1 MATLRS
7 DLILSLIDK
16 VTAPARGIAASLGR
30 INGAVGRFNRG
41 NLAAFGMGG
50 FAGRLLAM
58 GAGYV
63 GVTQGMRG
71 TVGAA
76 LSFESAMAD
85 VRKVLDVNDEQFGN
99 ITNRIRAMSRELPIG
114 AEGIA
119 AIYAAAG
126 QSNIPT
132 AEIEKFT
139 KIVAE
144 SSVAWDIG
152 QSETGD
158 ALAKIKAQLNLS
170 VGDLGLFADALNH
183 LSNQSA
189 ANAPALVD
197 YAKRVAGTGEMYG
210 FSATQTLAFGSAMVS
225 VGAES
230 EVAATS
236 FRNMGRALTIGSRAT
251 LMQRTAFKRLGIDS
265 VKTAKSM
272 QKNALSTT
280 LDVIDKI
287 QKLPEWER
295 VSIASA
301 LFGDE
306 ARALM
311 PLINNSTELRRQ
323 LDMIADSAQ
332 YAGSAHEEYVK
343 RAATV
348 GNVLEITKNKIAD
361 VFRGVGM
368 DFLPWLKEASLGLG
382 DVLDTLGSRAGVF
395 DKLGAGM
402 RGFVQGLG
410 FDGGIREAVN
420 ALGDLLFGVNDGSG
434 AADRLGEIFMKM
446 KGWGE
451 AVRSLSDAIKGSG
464 IGSFLA
470 TIGSYGFSFAAA
482 AIGIGL
488 LAGAIGKLAK
498 ALYLLSGAKFAV
510 GLLKQLGK
518 LTKWAT
524 AAEVVADAAG
534 DVGGKKGAGK
544 AAGAKTLGA
553 KTPVTKLPAVR
564 KLPLGL
570 GINFPTIL
578 GAAAAELTRR
588 VIEQTSAAV
597 QAQNRQDG
605 GRAVISGQGDQA
617 DIANRYRQNF
627 GQYYEAGGWHRVV
640 SQGGPMPTAADQ
652 NNGWR
657 SRNFGDNMPT
667 NPDLAAELRS
677 LTMRTQPVGVSEVH
691 MTNPPPPVHAP
702 ISVVVHVQQA
712 AEAGPAVGKA
722 VGDAVGRAAQ
732 AAVEGGYH
740 DGGV

>member
-1 MATLRS
+1 MAILRS
-7 DLILSLIDK
+7 DLILSLIDR
-16 VTAPARGIAASLGR
+16 VTGPARGIAGALGR
-30 INGAVGRFNRG
+30 IDKQVSRFNRA
-41 NLAAFGMGG
+41 NMAAFGMGG
-50 FAGRLLAM
+50 FGGRLLAM

-63 GVTQGMRG
+63 GVTEGIRG
-71 TVGAA
+71 TVGQA

-85 VRKVLDVNDEQFGN
+85 VRKVLDVSDEQFGN

-126 QSNIPT
+126 QSNIPM

-139 KIVAE
+139 KMVAE

-152 QSETGD
+152 QGETGD

-236 FRNMGRALTIGSRAT
+236 FRNMGRALTMGSRAT
-251 LMQRTAFKRLGIDS
+251 KSQNVAFKRLGLDA
-265 VKTAKSM
+265 VKTSKSM
-272 QKNALSTT
+272 QKDALGTT
-280 LDVIDKI
+280 LDVIEKI
-287 QKLPEWER
+287 QRLPEWER

-323 LDMIADSAQ
+323 LDMIANSAQ

-368 DFLPWLKEASLGLG
+368 DFLPWLKDASLGLG
-382 DVLDTLGSRAGVF
+382 DVLDTLGERAGVF

-420 ALGDLLFGVNDGSG
+420 ALGDLLFGVKDGSG
-434 AADRLGEIFMKM
+434 AADKLGAIFMKARE
-446 KGWGE
+446 WGA
-451 AVRSLSDAIKGSG
+451 AVRELSDAISNSS
-464 IGSFLA
+464 IGGFLA
-470 TIGSYGFSFAAA
+470 TLGSYGLTFGAA

-488 LAGAIGKLAK
+488 LAGAISGLAK
-498 ALYLLSGAKFAV
+498 ALYLLSGAKMAV

-518 LTKWAT
+518 LTKWAH
-524 AAEVVADAAG
+524 AADAVADAAG
-534 DVGGKKGAGK
+534 DLDVDRDGKKKKPGTAKGGGKVAGAATT
-544 AAGAKTLGA
+544 AAGA
-553 KTPVTKLPAVR
+553 
-564 KLPLGL
+564 
-570 GINFPTIL
+570 IL
-578 GAAAAELTRR
+578 GYGKDVAKFAIKGGTNPWVIAAMLAAAGFSQMPGRPD
-588 VIEQTSAAV
+588 
-597 QAQNRQDG
+597 QAT
-605 GRAVISGQGDQA
+605 GQGQVDAHLASRQRTGTPYGGAPLENGLMRVGAGQA
-617 DIANRYRQNF
+617 PGIQPQQD
-627 GQYYEAGGWHRVV
+627 V
-640 SQGGPMPTAADQ
+640 AAQ
-652 NNGWR
+652 
-657 SRNFGDNMPT
+657 
-667 NPDLAAELRS
+667 LRS
-677 LTMRTQPVGVSEVH
+677 VTLATRPVGVSDVNV
-691 MTNPPPPVHAP
+691 TNPPPPVHAP
-702 ISVVVHVQQA
+702 VTVIQNVQLTEAPA
-712 AEAGPAVGKA
+712 AAAKA
-722 VGDAVGRAAQ
+722 IADQTGRAAQ